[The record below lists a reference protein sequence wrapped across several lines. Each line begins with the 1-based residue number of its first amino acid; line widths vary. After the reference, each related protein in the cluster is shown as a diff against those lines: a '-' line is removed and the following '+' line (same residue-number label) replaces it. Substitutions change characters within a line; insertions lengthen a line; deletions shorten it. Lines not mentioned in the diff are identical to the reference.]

1 MKTDDESW
9 FIVSYQ
15 VEPFGVDTTKNDSR
29 VARSENRVVIFS
41 TV

>member
-29 VARSENRVVIFS
+29 VLKIES
-41 TV
+41 